1 MRPLVFLLNGG
12 NVVRVG
18 VDVRGS
24 VRLLPSVVGIK
35 VLDEGRVQKVLM
47 EPLPCRAFSDS
58 STDPGPPL
66 SDL

>member
-1 MRPLVFLLNGG
+1 MRPLVFLLIGC

-35 VLDEGRVQKVLM
+35 VLDEGGVQKVLM

-58 STDPGPPL
+58 LTDPGPPL